1 MPYSQINR
9 VVRRSMELKMK
20 RILSGIQP
28 TGNLTIGNYLGAL
41 RNWVALQ
48 DDFDACYMIANLH
61 ATTVRQDPTDL
72 RKRTVAA
79 VALLLACGIDPEKS
93 IVFVQSHVPEHTML
107 TWALS
112 CNTYIGELSRMTQFK
127 DKASR
132 HQDNVNAG
140 LFTYPVL
147 MAADIL
153 LYQADLVPVGA
164 DQKQHL
170 ELARDIAD
178 RFNKSFGDS
187 FVIPEPYISKIG
199 AKIMSLQEPDKKMSK
214 SDPNPNASVLILDDP
229 DTITRKIR
237 RAVTDCDGRITPN
250 PEKAGVYNLLSIY
263 AACCN
268 TTPEQAAD
276 RFSESGYG
284 TLKDAVSEALVETL
298 SPVQKEYVRIL
309 ADKEYLRSVMEKGA
323 EKASGI
329 ARKTIRKVYHKMGYD
344 A

>member
-1 MPYSQINR
+1 
-9 VVRRSMELKMK
+9 MK

-61 ATTVRQDPTDL
+61 ATTVRQDPSDL
-72 RKRTVAA
+72 RKRTLGA

-93 IVFVQSHVPEHTML
+93 IVFVQSYVPEHTML

-127 DKASR
+127 DKAAR
-132 HQDNVNAG
+132 HQDNINAG
-140 LFTYPVL
+140 LYTYPVL

-187 FVIPEPYISKIG
+187 FVVPEPYIAKVG
-199 AKIMSLQEPDKKMSK
+199 ARIMSLQEPEKKMSK
-214 SDPNPNASVLILDDP
+214 SDPNPNASILILDDP
-229 DTITRKIR
+229 DTIVRKVR
-237 RAVTDCDGRITPN
+237 RAVTDCDGRITPD
-250 PEKAGVYNLLSIY
+250 PEKAGVFNLLSIF
-263 AACCN
+263 AACRT
-268 TTPEQAAD
+268 TTPELAAEQ
-276 RFSESGYG
+276 FSGCGYG
-284 TLKDAVSEALVETL
+284 ALKDAVSDALIETL
-298 SPVQKEYVRIL
+298 SPVQEEYKRIL
-309 ADKEYLRSVMEKGA
+309 NDKEYLRLVMETGA
-323 EKASGI
+323 EKASVI
-329 ARKTIRKVYHKMGYD
+329 ARKTVRKVYHKMGYD